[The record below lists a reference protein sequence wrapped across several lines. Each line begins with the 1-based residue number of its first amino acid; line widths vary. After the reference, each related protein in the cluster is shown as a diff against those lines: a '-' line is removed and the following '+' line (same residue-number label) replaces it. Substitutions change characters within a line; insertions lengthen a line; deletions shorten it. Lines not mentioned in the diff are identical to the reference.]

1 MDSPADDDN
10 SNFEKNDQQLFF
22 HYWLKFFFAD
32 IDWIGRD
39 DNCCWGTKKMPLK
52 KEEQEAI
59 LRLTFLLR
67 SLVWKKI
74 YTHLSEWVCM
84 YSINTIYKNMTR
96 KGTKKN

>member
-39 DNCCWGTKKMPLK
+39 DNCCWGTKKNAFEK
-52 KEEQEAI
+52 RRTRGNFAADVTTQE
-59 LRLTFLLR
+59 
-67 SLVWKKI
+67 SCV
-74 YTHLSEWVCM
+74 
-84 YSINTIYKNMTR
+84 
-96 KGTKKN
+96 KKNLHALIRVSMYVFNKYYL

>member
-39 DNCCWGTKKMPLK
+39 DNCCWGTKNAFEK
-52 KEEQEAI
+52 
-59 LRLTFLLR
+59 RR
-67 SLVWKKI
+67 
-74 YTHLSEWVCM
+74 
-84 YSINTIYKNMTR
+84 TR
-96 KGTKKN
+96 GNFAADVPT